1 MGNWIVLKYGM
12 NCNADFKLSNGGLD
26 WSIDCLVVS
35 GSELAT
41 TDSEKRMIVF
51 LSERNTST
59 LGLGVAGFEL
69 PAMPWKAETFEADR
83 AFLIRTAEHA
93 KEVMQKPETQQ
104 MLQYSVEP
112 ERVNEQMDEF
122 IALFRCMTADLIV
135 PEAESNWFK
144 WHKPDDPTVNSFPK
158 CRRHGVLYGCD
169 GCKICLDQSG
179 LFPVMPADIE
189 RLKHLWEGTPE
200 S

>member
-1 MGNWIVLKYGM
+1 MGNWISLKHGID
-12 NCNADFKLSNGGLD
+12 CEADFKLSNGGLD
-26 WSIDCLVVS
+26 WSIDSLVVS
-35 GSELAT
+35 GSELAQI
-41 TDSEKRMIVF
+41 DSEKRMIAF
-51 LSERNTST
+51 LSERNTAT
-59 LGLGVAGFEL
+59 LGLGNAGFEIVE
-69 PAMPWKAETFEADR
+69 MPWKAETFESDL

-104 MLQYSVEP
+104 MLDYSVEP
-112 ERVNEQMDEF
+112 ERVNERMDEF

-144 WHKPDDPTVNSFPK
+144 WHKPDDPTLNGFPK
-158 CRRHGVLYGCD
+158 CRRHGVLYGCF

-179 LFPVMPADIE
+179 VYPIMSEDIK

>member
-1 MGNWIVLKYGM
+1 MGNSIVLKYGM
-12 NCNADFKLSNGGLD
+12 DCDADIRLTNAGIS
-26 WSIDCLVVS
+26 WAIDCLLVS
-35 GSELAT
+35 GSELAK
-41 TDSEKRMIVF
+41 TDSEKRMIAY
-51 LSERNTST
+51 LCERNTST

-104 MLQYSVEP
+104 MLDYSVKP
-112 ERVNEQMDEF
+112 ERVNECMDEF

-144 WHKPDDPTVNSFPK
+144 WRKPDDPTLNGFPK

-169 GCKICLDQSG
+169 GCKICLDLSG
-179 LFPVMPADIE
+179 LYPVEPEDIE

-200 S
+200 P

>member
-12 NCNADFKLSNGGLD
+12 DCDADFKLSNGGLD
-26 WSIDCLVVS
+26 WSIDSLVVS
-35 GSELAT
+35 GSELAKT
-41 TDSEKRMIVF
+41 GSEKRMIAF

-59 LGLGVAGFEL
+59 LGLGVAGFQL
-69 PAMPWKAETFEADR
+69 PDMPWKAESFEADR
-83 AFLIRTAEHA
+83 DFLIRTAEHA

-112 ERVNEQMDEF
+112 ERVNACMDEF

-135 PEAESNWFK
+135 PEAESDWFK
-144 WHKPDDPTVNSFPK
+144 RLDPTLNGFPK
-158 CRRHGVLYGCD
+158 CRRHGVLYGCF

-179 LFPVMPADIE
+179 LFPVEPADIE

>member
-1 MGNWIVLKYGM
+1 
-12 NCNADFKLSNGGLD
+12 
-26 WSIDCLVVS
+26 
-35 GSELAT
+35 
-41 TDSEKRMIVF
+41 
-51 LSERNTST
+51 
-59 LGLGVAGFEL
+59 
-69 PAMPWKAETFEADR
+69 
-83 AFLIRTAEHA
+83 
-93 KEVMQKPETQQ
+93 MQKPETQQ

-112 ERVNEQMDEF
+112 ERVNERMDEF

-144 WHKPDDPTVNSFPK
+144 WRKPDNPTLNGFPK

-179 LFPVMPADIE
+179 LFPVEPADIE
-189 RLKHLWEGTPE
+189 RLKHLWEGTQE

>member
-1 MGNWIVLKYGM
+1 MGNSIVLKYGM
-12 NCNADFKLSNGGLD
+12 KCDADIRLTNAGID
-26 WSIDCLVVS
+26 WAIDCLLVS
-35 GSELAT
+35 GSELAK
-41 TDSEKRMIVF
+41 TDSEKRMIAF
-51 LSERNTST
+51 LSERSTSA
-59 LGLGVAGFEL
+59 LGLGVAGFAIV
-69 PAMPWKAETFEADR
+69 AMPWKAETFEADR

-104 MLQYSVEP
+104 ILEYSLVP
-112 ERVNEQMDEF
+112 ERVNECMDEF

-144 WHKPDDPTVNSFPK
+144 WRKPDDPTLNGFPK
-158 CRRHGVLYGCD
+158 CRRHGVLYGCF

-179 LFPVMPADIE
+179 LYPVMQADIE

>member
-1 MGNWIVLKYGM
+1 MGNWIVLKYEKK
-12 NCNADFKLSNGGLD
+12 CDADFKLSNGGLD
-26 WSIDCLVVS
+26 WAIDCLLIS
-35 GSELAT
+35 GSELAK
-41 TDSEKRMIVF
+41 TDSEKRLIAF

-69 PAMPWKAETFEADR
+69 PDMPWEAETFEADR

-93 KEVMQKPETQQ
+93 REVMQKPETKQ
-104 MLQYSVEP
+104 MLDYSVAP
-112 ERVNEQMDEF
+112 ERVDECMDEF

-144 WHKPDDPTVNSFPK
+144 WRQPDDPTLNGFPK
-158 CRRHGVLYGCD
+158 CRRHNVLYGCF
-169 GCKICLDQSG
+169 GCKICLDLSG